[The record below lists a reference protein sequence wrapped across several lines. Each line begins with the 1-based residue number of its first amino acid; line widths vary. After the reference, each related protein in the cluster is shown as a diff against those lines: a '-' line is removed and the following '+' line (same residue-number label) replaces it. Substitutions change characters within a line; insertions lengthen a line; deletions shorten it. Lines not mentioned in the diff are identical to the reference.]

1 MCIVLCSFV
10 RECGEC
16 LNYADGVCVFILS
29 VHNPVSIVCFGLHV
43 QYVCAYADKMSLPK
57 GHVYAVCFP
66 YGVRGD
72 KLAPGA
78 ALSSCELNAERHT
91 LLSNSTVQRSVA
103 K

>member
-1 MCIVLCSFV
+1 M

-16 LNYADGVCVFILS
+16 LNYADGVVCEFILS
-29 VHNPVSIVCFGLHV
+29 VHNPVSIVCLGLHV
-43 QYVCAYADKMSLPK
+43 QYVCAYVDIMSLPK
-57 GHVYAVCFP
+57 GHFYAVCFLMTFFLAP

-78 ALSSCELNAERHT
+78 ALSSCELNAERRPLH
-91 LLSNSTVQRSVA
+91 STVQRSVA